1 MLNEKRNP
9 SFAFWNRSNEA
20 YRLTGLYASLGNISP
35 SSGFTLSVDLI
46 ATRICN
52 SVTVFG
58 LGEGLQRYHAKIP
71 RGDGVTRKEYKLRRQ
86 SMKRSHSQDVE
97 RDILQRLKKE
107 GHKIYVRTCKDFKRL
122 SARLTKPI

>member
-1 MLNEKRNP
+1 MLNEKRKP

-20 YRLTGLYASLGNISP
+20 YRHTGLYASLGNISP

-71 RGDGVTRKEYKLRRQ
+71 RGDGVTKKEYKLRRQ